1 MKSEIVSFRP
11 GSDLMQKIMAD
22 CHRRGISIS
31 EYMTQLVYGAL
42 ETQNIF
48 GDLKKSLVEMRAHLA
63 NGEDPEELIEVLD
76 ALIQILD

>member
-1 MKSEIVSFRP
+1 MQSEIVSFRP
-11 GSDLMQKIMAD
+11 GSDLMQKIMGE
-22 CHRRGISIS
+22 CHRRNISIS

-48 GDLKKSLVEMRAHLA
+48 SDLKKSLVAMRSHLV

-76 ALIQILD
+76 ALNQIID